1 LTCGLAET
9 VSECKEVFDMDRYE
23 RILGGLFGVACG
35 DALGGTLE
43 FMSRDEIKRK
53 YGYLKDFIG
62 GGCWDLVPGE
72 VTDDT
77 MMTIAV
83 AEGILDNP
91 DNPMDD
97 IGKHF
102 IKWYDGK
109 PKDIGNIIRLALAEY
124 KRSKDWT
131 NAAYYAHQATGGMS
145 AGNGSL
151 MRCLPVP
158 LYYNDL
164 EKMLEVTALQSELTH
179 YDRKATEA
187 CRLYNLIIYHYLNEK
202 PKIAVIRE
210 HIEIFPECQK
220 VFQMTKDELKPSGYV
235 VDTLMCV
242 LWCFINTS
250 SFEDAV
256 CEAANL
262 GGDADTIAAIT
273 GGMAGVYYGYNS
285 IPDRWKERIM
295 VKDKLIAI
303 AERIIEG
310 NRKVGE

>member
-1 LTCGLAET
+1 
-9 VSECKEVFDMDRYE
+9 MDRYE

-43 FMSRDEIKRK
+43 FMSKDEIKRE
-53 YGYLKDFIG
+53 YGYLRDIIG
-62 GGCWDLVPGE
+62 GGCWNLQPGE

-91 DNPMDD
+91 GNPIED

-102 IKWYDGK
+102 IKWYDSK
-109 PKDIGNIIRLALAEY
+109 PKDVGNIIRIALGQY
-124 KRSKDWT
+124 KRSNDWMKT
-131 NAAYYAHQATGGMS
+131 AYYAHQVTGGKS

-151 MRCLPVP
+151 MRCLPVA
-158 LYYNDL
+158 LYYYDV
-164 EKMLEVTALQSELTH
+164 EKMLEITASQSVLTH
-179 YDRKATEA
+179 YDQKATDA
-187 CRLYNLIIYHYLNEK
+187 CQFYNLLVYQYLNGR
-202 PKIAVIRE
+202 PKVPCIRE
-210 HIEIFPECQK
+210 YIEKYQEYKQ
-220 VFQMTKDELKPSGYV
+220 VFQLSKEELKPTGYV
-235 VDTLMCV
+235 FDTLICA

-273 GGMAGVYYGYNS
+273 GGMAGVYYGYGA
-285 IPDRWKERIM
+285 IPDRWKEKIMIKEQLTSIAKRMIEKYRIQ
-295 VKDKLIAI
+295 
-303 AERIIEG
+303 E
-310 NRKVGE
+310 